1 MIDADIA
8 LGGQSLEGVFN
19 VSEFFGCIK
28 FFSSQ
33 YNNSPEIKKKKWTNS
48 PTTEKNPG
56 KLKK

>member
-33 YNNSPEIKKKKWTNS
+33 YNNSPEIKKKKDIDKFIEFPS
-48 PTTEKNPG
+48 IPESKN
-56 KLKK
+56 